1 MRHAVLVL
9 VVLLGASPRA
19 AHAEWDLSVFVGQ
32 AFPTYEERL
41 VIRLPDVPPAPGLD
55 IQASG
60 TPELQ
65 ADGGPVFGAALAREF
80 GIFGIELRL
89 DVTEVALELTG
100 VRYDITANPPVFGLS
115 RASITVGDARLD
127 SNHLSLVSINARLR
141 TPGPISLV
149 ASGGLSYLP
158 DFEVGGSIPVAFT
171 IDGLGTSLA
180 QPRLMISAE
189 PNQSSDRWGVNGGA
203 GLRLGGQVAAFAEA
217 RVFYF
222 GDYDLNVAFDEAQ
235 PLVNALLEEIEP
247 VRFRPLIF
255 NAVAGLVFRF

>member
-1 MRHAVLVL
+1 VLAL
-9 VVLLGASPRA
+9 VVLLGAAPRA

-32 AFPTYEERL
+32 AFPTYDERL

-55 IQASG
+55 IRASG

-80 GIFGIELRL
+80 GILAIEVRL

-127 SNHLSLVSINARLR
+127 SNQLSLVSINARLR

-149 ASGGLSYLP
+149 VSGGLSYLP

-171 IDGLGTSLA
+171 VEGLGTSLA
-180 QPRLMISAE
+180 QPRLVIAAE
-189 PNQSSDRWGVNGGA
+189 PNQSSDRWGVNGGG
-203 GLRLGGQVAAFAEA
+203 GLRFGGRIAAFAEV

-222 GDYDLNVAFDEAQ
+222 GEYDLNVAFDDAQ
-235 PLVNALLEEIEP
+235 PLLDALIDEIEP
-247 VRFRPLIF
+247 VQFRPLIF